1 LVDVLVVCTANVAR
15 SPLFAA
21 RLQLEA
27 DARSGP
33 GVVEVAS
40 AGIAAF
46 YGEPAAGG
54 SSTVCARWGVS
65 LEQHRATPTSHHA
78 LAQIPL
84 VLTMERAQ
92 RRELTSREP
101 LLAARTFT
109 VREFAAVVTSR
120 LPAGS
125 CEHLPP
131 LDPAAVHER
140 LLAATRLVDVH
151 RSRWLSRRRADVPDP
166 IGAGQD
172 VYDELGAAFTE
183 AAATI
188 APVLF
193 GPAER

>member
-1 LVDVLVVCTANVAR
+1 VVCTANVAR

-40 AGIAAF
+40 AGIAAL

-65 LEQHRATPTSHHA
+65 LEGHRATPTSHHA
-78 LAQIPL
+78 MAEIPL
-84 VLTMERAQ
+84 VLTMELAH
-92 RRELTSREP
+92 RRDLVSRQP
-101 LLAARTFT
+101 LLATRTFT
-109 VREFAAVVTSR
+109 VREFAAIVTSR

-125 CEHLPP
+125 CDRLPP
-131 LDPAAVHER
+131 LDLAEVRGR
-140 LLAATRLVDVH
+140 LLAVARLGDVH
-151 RSRWLSRRRADVPDP
+151 RPRWLSRGRADVPDP

-183 AAATI
+183 TAATI
-188 APVLF
+188 GPVLF
-193 GPAER
+193 GHAER